1 MVIRPLLN
9 AIVCVGINILCYFSL
24 NFYEKISVWSFLAMQ
39 VIVVFFILIFDRVS
53 LAIDNKDNLADQ
65 IAEDLIAG
73 NFSSSNHN
81 SKASLLEG
89 KLSQFTGQ
97 IRKTIAEIY
106 GVVRVAS
113 STGIYLAKDIAGMLQ
128 ATDKIS
134 GTLTYMAQGN
144 SEVAYSVSEAS
155 GKMAKVYQAVVEIK
169 NQIELIND
177 SSQKTMLL
185 VTEGNLALEVQSQKL
200 YESIQSFKQVVGV
213 IGILKKNGLEINSIV
228 NTISN
233 ISSQTNLLAL
243 NAAIE
248 AARAGEAGR
257 GFTVV
262 ATEVKKL
269 AEECSNSAVK
279 VRELIGKINC
289 EIDTA
294 TEVINNNNQTVLEQE
309 THLNNTK
316 EAFSKING
324 AMNVVEKE
332 IEDIF
337 AKINALTTSSE
348 SINADME
355 SISAVCQEAA
365 ASSEEIGAAMQDNA
379 NSIGSIT
386 ERFSELTQKIDQIST
401 QLESYK
407 YVKIAH
413 TEFTESLFQVEILK
427 EIIRQK
433 LGMAAEGIL
442 VPNPETW
449 KLIAAGK
456 ADVTLSSWL
465 PYVDEELE
473 QQYGHQVEN
482 LGPNLPGCKFGLVVP
497 SYVTV
502 KSIPELKNHSYK
514 FRNRICALQ
523 RRTKVSQCTATA
535 LKVYDLHDYI
545 IDYSDEETMLQA
557 VEQAIRNNEWVV
569 MTGWQ
574 PHYKFSVY
582 DLKFLEDP
590 KGVFGKEEH
599 LTTLVRKDLKAENK
613 ELYEIIRNFK
623 LNMVDVN
630 TALHEIKQGARVKD
644 VAMKYLKS

>member
-1 MVIRPLLN
+1 MALRPLLN
-9 AIVCVGINILCYFSL
+9 AIVCVGINTMCYFSL
-24 NFYEKISVWSFLAMQ
+24 NIYKEVSVFSFLAMQ
-39 VIVVFFILIFDRVS
+39 AVVVFFIFIGDKISVKIEHR
-53 LAIDNKDNLADQ
+53 DNLAAKITD
-65 IAEDLIAG
+65 DLIAG
-73 NFSSSNHN
+73 NFSNSNQN
-81 SKASLLEG
+81 RKASLLEK
-89 KLSQFTGQ
+89 KLSQFMRQ
-97 IRKTIAEIY
+97 IRRTIAEIY

-113 STGIYLAKDIAGMLQ
+113 STGIYLSKDINDMLQ

-134 GTLTYMAQGN
+134 GTLNYMAQGN
-144 SEVAYSVSEAS
+144 SEVAHSVAEAS
-155 GKMAKVYQAVVEIK
+155 GKMAKVYQSVVAIK
-169 NQIELIND
+169 NQIELINE
-177 SSQKTMLL
+177 SSQKTVLL
-185 VTEGNLALEVQSQKL
+185 VTEGNSALEVQSQKL
-200 YESIQSFKQVVGV
+200 YENIQSFKQVVSV
-213 IGILKKNGLEINSIV
+213 ISILRNNGLEINSIV

-233 ISSQTNLLAL
+233 ISAQTNLLAL

-262 ATEVKKL
+262 AAEVKKL
-269 AEECSNSAVK
+269 AEECGNSAVK
-279 VRELIGKINC
+279 VRELIEKVNC
-289 EIDTA
+289 EIDAA

-309 THLNNTK
+309 LYLNNTK

-324 AMNVVEKE
+324 AMTSVEKE

-386 ERFSELTQKIDQIST
+386 ERFNELTQKIEQIST

-413 TEFTESLFQVEILK
+413 TEFAESIFQAEVLK
-427 EIIRQK
+427 EIVRQK
-433 LGMAAEGIL
+433 LGIAAEGIL
-442 VPNPETW
+442 VTNPETW
-449 KLIAAGK
+449 KMIAEGK
-456 ADVTLSSWL
+456 ADVTMSSWL
-465 PYVDEELE
+465 PYVDADLA
-473 QQYGHQVEN
+473 QQYGAHVEN
-482 LGPNLPGCKFGLVVP
+482 LGPNLRGCKFGLVVP
-497 SYVTV
+497 AYVTV
-502 KSIPELKNHSYK
+502 KSIPEIKNYSGK
-514 FRNRICALQ
+514 FKNKIYALQ
-523 RRTKVSQCTATA
+523 RRTKVSQCTARA
-535 LKVYDLHDYI
+535 LKEYGLSDFT

-557 VEQAIRNNEWVV
+557 VGQAIQNNEWVV

-590 KGVFGKEEH
+590 NGVFGKEEH
-599 LTTLVRKDLKAENK
+599 LTTLVRQDLRAENK
-613 ELYEIIRNFK
+613 ELYEIIKNFK

-630 TALHEIKQGARVKD
+630 NALYEIKRGASVKA
-644 VAMKYLKS
+644 VVMKYLEP